1 MIELVKPTI
10 AYRESFLQ
18 GADDFAS
25 EGRID
30 STYATFLGYDHRSIE
45 THFVQFVHD
54 LRGLSNEAR
63 VNAGWYMD
71 YVYWLV
77 DGGEYIGQASV
88 RPELRSPYLL
98 TYGGHIGYSIR
109 PSKRRQGY
117 GKHILALAL
126 NRAHSI
132 NLHRV
137 LVTCDA
143 DNIGSRK
150 IIEHNGGVF
159 ESSIPMT
166 RSTFRAEGRTGSDP
180 MEKLRYWIDLRKTGD
195 QTAKEACRTKNT
207 EFMPPR
213 GSN

>member
-1 MIELVKPTI
+1 MIELVKPDV
-10 AYRESFLQ
+10 AHRESFLQ

-45 THFVQFVHD
+45 TNFVQFVHD
-54 LRGLSNEAR
+54 LRSLGTQAR
-63 VNAGWYMD
+63 VNAGWYLD

-77 DGGEYIGQASV
+77 EEEEYIGQASV
-88 RPELRSPYLL
+88 RPELHTPYLL

-109 PSKRRQGY
+109 PSKRWQGY

-126 NRAHSI
+126 ERALSI
-132 NLHRV
+132 DLHRV

-159 ESSIPMT
+159 ESAIPMT
-166 RSTFRAEGRTGSDP
+166 RSTFRAEGRTSSEP
-180 MEKLRYWIDLRKTGD
+180 MEKLRYWIDLRGSGD
-195 QTAKEACRTKNT
+195 QTAEDGC
-207 EFMPPR
+207 
-213 GSN
+213 

>member
-1 MIELVKPTI
+1 MIKLVKPTV
-10 AYRESFLQ
+10 AHRERFLQ

-54 LRGLSNEAR
+54 LRSLGAQAR
-63 VNAGWYMD
+63 VNAGWYLD

-77 DGGEYIGQASV
+77 DEEEYIGQASV
-88 RPELRSPYLL
+88 RPELRTPYLI

-117 GKHILALAL
+117 GRNILALAL
-126 NRAHSI
+126 ERAHSI
-132 NLHRV
+132 DLCRV

-159 ESSIPMT
+159 ESAIPMT
-166 RSTFRAEGRTGSDP
+166 RNTFRAEGRTGDKP
-180 MEKLRYWIDLRKTGD
+180 MKKLRYWIDLREISG
-195 QTAKEACRTKNT
+195 QTT
-207 EFMPPR
+207 EDR
-213 GSN
+213 C

>member
-1 MIELVKPTI
+1 MIELVKP
-10 AYRESFLQ
+10 AVAHRESFLK

-30 STYATFLGYDHRSIE
+30 STYATFLGYNHRSIE

-54 LRGLSNEAR
+54 LRGLNSQAR
-63 VNAGWYMD
+63 VNAGWYLD

-77 DGGEYIGQASV
+77 DEGEYIGQASV
-88 RPELRSPYLL
+88 RPELNTPYLL

-109 PSKRRQGY
+109 PSKRRRGY

-126 NRAHSI
+126 DRALSI
-132 NLHRV
+132 DLYRV

-159 ESSIPMT
+159 ESAIPMT
-166 RSTFRAEGRTGSDP
+166 RSTFRAEGRTGSEP
-180 MEKLRYWIDLRKTGD
+180 MEKLRYWIDLHESGD
-195 QTAKEACRTKNT
+195 QTTKD
-207 EFMPPR
+207 
-213 GSN
+213 GC